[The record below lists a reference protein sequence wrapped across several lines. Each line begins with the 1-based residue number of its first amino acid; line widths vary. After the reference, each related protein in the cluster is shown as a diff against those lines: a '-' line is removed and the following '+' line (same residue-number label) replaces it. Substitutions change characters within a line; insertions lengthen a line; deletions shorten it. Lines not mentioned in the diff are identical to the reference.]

1 MAGRE
6 KIRRVFP
13 GANTCRG
20 FHSFYGNI
28 IFHNEANRIFCLK
41 GGPGTGKS
49 SFMKSVASEFLN
61 LGCDVECHHCSSD
74 PNSLDAVV
82 VKQAKAAILDGTAPH
97 IVDPE
102 NPGAVDEILDFGAF
116 WDTKG
121 IEQLKDRILE
131 LNALKKGCFESA
143 YRYLMCANLV
153 QNDIEET
160 LKPAVDKSKLSDLI
174 LDLKRELIDNA
185 EKTGKAAGERH
196 LFHSALTPDGRVSF
210 IHTLADDGIKCCLFQ
225 GADSKAKSD
234 MLKYFAGEWLMK
246 GFDVEVFHQPL
257 NPDRVET
264 VLVSGQSLLLTT
276 DTGIKEKACRIV
288 DLDIAL
294 TPEKLRAKAGMLEK
308 DREMVEALL
317 QEAVVRLK
325 AAKSMHGELEK
336 LYTPRMGF
344 EAVDELKAKVIDRIK
359 EYL

>member
-1 MAGRE
+1 
-6 KIRRVFP
+6 
-13 GANTCRG
+13 
-20 FHSFYGNI
+20 
-28 IFHNEANRIFCLK
+28 
-41 GGPGTGKS
+41 
-49 SFMKSVASEFLN
+49 
-61 LGCDVECHHCSSD
+61 
-74 PNSLDAVV
+74 
-82 VKQAKAAILDGTAPH
+82 
-97 IVDPE
+97 
-102 NPGAVDEILDFGAF
+102 
-116 WDTKG
+116 
-121 IEQLKDRILE
+121 
-131 LNALKKGCFESA
+131 
-143 YRYLMCANLV
+143 
-153 QNDIEET
+153 
-160 LKPAVDKSKLSDLI
+160 
-174 LDLKRELIDNA
+174 
-185 EKTGKAAGERH
+185 
-196 LFHSALTPDGRVSF
+196 
-210 IHTLADDGIKCCLFQ
+210 
-225 GADSKAKSD
+225 